1 MPLKCPP
8 HTSWFKTISQR
19 YKSSKKNG
27 MGIKIDTQTNG
38 TDLRPEISLCIY
50 DQLIFDKGAKNTP
63 WGKDNLVNV
72 GKLNNH
78 MKKNKIGPYLTPL
91 TRTNLKWITDIKRKT
106 WNHKTCKRKHR
117 EKPLDTDLGNE
128 FSDLTPKAK
137 ATKAKI
143 NKWDYI

>member
-1 MPLKCPP
+1 
-8 HTSWFKTISQR
+8 
-19 YKSSKKNG
+19 

-78 MKKNKIGPYLTPL
+78 MKKNKIRPYLTPL
-91 TRTNLKWITDIKRKT
+91 TKTNLKWITDIKRKT
-106 WNHKTCKRKHR
+106 
-117 EKPLDTDLGNE
+117 
-128 FSDLTPKAK
+128 
-137 ATKAKI
+137 
-143 NKWDYI
+143 